1 MNDNR
6 QEHTEMAPRLKNK
19 IVCQIFS
26 NVVIFLETSKMETVK
41 YQFWLSERSE
51 IGGREVELSFDESDS
66 LIFKS
71 VSEL

>member
-1 MNDNR
+1 
-6 QEHTEMAPRLKNK
+6 MAPRLKNK